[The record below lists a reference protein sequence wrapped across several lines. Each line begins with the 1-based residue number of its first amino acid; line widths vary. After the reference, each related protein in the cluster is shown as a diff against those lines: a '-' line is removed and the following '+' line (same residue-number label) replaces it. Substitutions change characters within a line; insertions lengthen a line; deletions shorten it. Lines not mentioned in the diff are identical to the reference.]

1 MKAYETTSSSSVF
14 TSTAIVDSPAVKMID
29 TLKEND
35 AKIPQDTLFVDNAHF
50 MEKGEAILA
59 GGICKYI
66 VEKNGS
72 RL

>member
-1 MKAYETTSSSSVF
+1 
-14 TSTAIVDSPAVKMID
+14 MID